1 MSKCKDLDLGNL
13 LHAYELNALSEEDT
27 ERFETHLLECEH
39 CFNELKNFEQ
49 ESILLSSDNEIKK
62 LIKETTRKEYP
73 ESESFLRRFWRY
85 IWPETPLFFK
95 PALAY
100 LLILLMILPA
110 YRGLKKLTEDKIRR
124 VDQIISLFPDRST
137 AEEVFKISVG
147 GDGLISFVFR
157 GAVAGESY
165 RVVIE
170 SEDGR
175 EIFRD
180 DAFINF
186 DEYETGQVLLPLAK
200 MKPGSYRL
208 VITDPRAEPPLNRQE
223 YIFRIEK

>member
-1 MSKCKDLDLGNL
+1 MSKCKDSDLGNL
-13 LHAYELNALSEEDT
+13 LHAYELNVLSEEDI
-27 ERFETHLLECEH
+27 ERFEIHLMECEH
-39 CFNELKNFEQ
+39 CFNQLKNFEQ
-49 ESILLSSDNEIKK
+49 EATLLSSDDEVRE
-62 LIKETTRKEYP
+62 LVREVSREEYP
-73 ESESFLRRFWRY
+73 ESESFLKRIWRY
-85 IWPETPLFFK
+85 LWPETPLFFK

-100 LLILLMILPA
+100 LLILLMILPV
-110 YRGLKKLTEDKIRR
+110 YHGLKKLTENEIRP
-124 VDQIISLFPDRST
+124 VQAISLFPDRST